1 MENLQNTQTEINTSD
16 NLNCSNK
23 RHTIRLF
30 AFGLILGFSLIAA
43 SVIVSYTIFGIK
55 TSENTISVSGS
66 AKQKVVADNA
76 RWVARFTRTST
87 KDQLK
92 NGYELMKSDEL
103 AVRDF
108 MKSQGIDTYEISPV
122 FMNEIYKNDQNS
134 PKEYNLSQDI
144 DVKSNDPLKMKAVA
158 KNSEIL
164 VTSGV
169 MFQPNAV
176 EYYYSKLPELRV
188 SLLPQAIKDAKDRAS
203 MIAETSG
210 LIISSVKSVSMG
222 VVQVLAD
229 GSIDVSD
236 YGSYDT
242 STIDKEVMIT
252 VKTSFGLK

>member
-1 MENLQNTQTEINTSD
+1 METNNIEKEIATRIEP
-16 NLNCSNK
+16 K
-23 RHTIRLF
+23 K
-30 AFGLILGFSLIAA
+30 FGLKLFTFGLVLGLSLIAA
-43 SVIVSYTIFGIK
+43 SVVVSYTILGIK
-55 TSENTISVSGS
+55 NSDNIISVSGS
-66 AKQKVVADNA
+66 AKEKVVADNA

-92 NGYELMKSDEL
+92 NSYELMKSDEI

-122 FMNEIYKNDQNS
+122 SMDEIYKNDQNS
-134 PKEYNLSQDI
+134 PKEYNLSQTI
-144 DVKSNDPLKMKAVA
+144 DVKSNEPSKMKAVA
-158 KNSEIL
+158 KNSETL

-176 EYYYSKLPELRV
+176 EYYYSKLPELRI
-188 SLLPQAIKDAKDRAS
+188 SLLPQAIKDARARAG

-210 LIISSVKSVSMG
+210 LSVASVKSVSMG
-222 VVQVLAD
+222 VVQVLAE

-242 STIDKEVMIT
+242 STIDKEVMVT
-252 VKTSFGLK
+252 VKTVFGLR